1 MSDKTHVHGGRES
14 SGGIVLT
21 KRRTKAG
28 EGQRRSWRENSQ
40 NKPPIVE
47 KLVYHLLR
55 IGCERTQGHAAR
67 EELIRKPGGSIE
79 KTGLTFI
86 AASLLGEDV

>member
-21 KRRTKAG
+21 KRRTNTG

-40 NKPPIVE
+40 NN
-47 KLVYHLLR
+47 LLSSR
-55 IGCERTQGHAAR
+55 NQFIIYCESADERTQGVLLLDRCAR
-67 EELIRKPGGSIE
+67 QQAGTTARR
-79 KTGLTFI
+79 
-86 AASLLGEDV
+86 